1 MQSVKSSTAAPIPPL
16 QATDA
21 TPCYDPGVDRDA
33 IVALANTRV
42 ALASCRKKQQNVVS
56 QYNDVRETFGEPQ

>member
-1 MQSVKSSTAAPIPPL
+1 MPSDKPSTATPIPPL
-16 QATDA
+16 QAADA
-21 TPCYDPGVDRDA
+21 APCYDPGVDRDA
-33 IVALANTRV
+33 IVSLANTRV